1 MTAALRPPGTAPG
14 ALPLLGHALRM
25 KRSPGPFLVEL
36 QSGDPVTVIRLG
48 RKPMYVVNDPGL
60 MCDVMRRPDVFARG
74 GPITER
80 FRLLFG
86 NGLGISD
93 GEFHRRQRRLIMPA
107 FQHGQLAD
115 YAAVMSRHAEA
126 KAASWRDGQRIAVHE
141 EMDELAL
148 ANIVR
153 VLVADDV
160 VLDRVRFMAAAAVV
174 LGGLFRRITDTTGLL
189 TRLPTRANRRYRE
202 AEAFLRRTV
211 EAVIDEYLAAGADR
225 GDLLSTMV
233 LARDEDGRR
242 AMSDEQVRDEVMTFL
257 IAGSNTISNTLSWAF
272 HELGAHPD
280 AERRLHDEVDR
291 VLAGRTATHEDV
303 VHLDHTRRVVTETLR
318 LRTQGL
324 FQSRVTTAD
333 AELGGYRVPAGTVV
347 LYSAHALNHNPG
359 IHADPGRFDPDR
371 WLAYREHPLAPGA
384 FLPFGTGVH
393 GCIGERLSW
402 VELVISLATIA
413 ARWRLTPV
421 PEHRVRP
428 KPAITMPVNALPMTA
443 HRRDVRP
450 GARVAGAAAQTS
462 QDREESR

>member
-25 KRSPGPFLVEL
+25 KRNPGPFLVEL

-107 FQHGQLAD
+107 FQHAQLAG

-126 KAASWRDGQRIAVHE
+126 KADSWHDGQRLAVHE

-160 VLDRVRFMAAAAVV
+160 ALDRVRFMAAASVV

-211 EAVIDEYLAAGADR
+211 EAVIGEYLAVGTDR
-225 GDLLSTMV
+225 GDLLSKMV
-233 LARDEDGRR
+233 FARDEDGRR

-280 AERRLHDEVDR
+280 VERRLHDEVDR
-291 VLAGRTATHEDV
+291 VLAGRTAGHEDL

-318 LRTQGL
+318 FRTQGL

-333 AELGGYRVPAGTVV
+333 TGLGGYRVPAGAVV
-347 LYSAHALNHNPG
+347 LYSAHALNHNPL

-371 WLAYREHPLAPGA
+371 WLAYRDHPRPPGA

-402 VELVISLATIA
+402 AELVISLATIA
-413 ARWRLTPV
+413 ARWRLVPV
-421 PEHRVRP
+421 PGHRVRP

-450 GARVAGAAAQTS
+450 GARVGAPAETS
-462 QDREESR
+462 TDREKSR